1 MKWQTALQ
9 RLDLCYDRVVLADQ
23 LRVSTRDITM
33 ALNGTAK
40 NVSAQLKRN
49 ARREIERL
57 RRDHIAAHDL
67 GIYALQMAHE
77 LRDAGSED
85 RRDEILR
92 RCVPFLERKV
102 EEVRGVEEEE
112 EKPSRHSLNEPIG
125 S

>member
-1 MKWQTALQ
+1 MTWQKALQ

-23 LRVSTRDITM
+23 LGVSSRDITM

-40 NVSAQLKRN
+40 SVSTDLKRN

-57 RRDHIAAHDL
+57 RRDHVVAHEVL
-67 GIYALQMAHE
+67 IYAVQMAHE
-77 LRDAGSED
+77 LRDAESED

-92 RCVPFLERKV
+92 RCVPFLERKA
-102 EEVRGVEEEE
+102 EKLRGVEEEE
-112 EKPSRHSLNEPIG
+112 GKLSRHSLNEPIG

>member
-1 MKWQTALQ
+1 MKWEKALQ

-23 LRVSTRDITM
+23 LGVRQRDVTM

-40 NVSAQLKRN
+40 SVSARLKRN

-57 RRDHIAAHDL
+57 RRDHVAAHGV
-67 GIYALQMAHE
+67 GIYALQMAHQ
-77 LRDAGSED
+77 LRDAESED

-92 RCVPFLERKV
+92 RCVPFLEQKA
-102 EEVRGVEEEE
+102 EKLRGLEEEE